1 MFLQNGMIDVL
12 ITLKSGLVSSLG
24 LYNHIETSAF
34 SNYVFHNYG
43 PNTGQRR
50 FNALSD
56 AFTFSDPS
64 SHDIKNKTKTRR
76 KKPLKNKTNKQNKNS
91 TNLK

>member
-1 MFLQNGMIDVL
+1 MFLQNGMIVVL

-43 PNTGQRR
+43 SNTGMSTV
-50 FNALSD
+50 NVLSD
-56 AFTFSDPS
+56 AFTFLTPPPPIILNNK
-64 SHDIKNKTKTRR
+64 IKNK
-76 KKPLKNKTNKQNKNS
+76 KKPLKNQNKQTNKIIIQPI
-91 TNLK
+91 